1 MVWSLLQLCQES
13 LENVKTWGAAARA
26 AVNAQEAN
34 KALGAEVEQV
44 PLTPLPFDQADLKVL
59 LQQSAA
65 GQKALKESFPKKEP
79 RPKALPQ
86 AAVKK
91 PQEGKAA
98 DAELPPA
105 KRHRGKTPAS

>member
-1 MVWSLLQLCQES
+1 MGFAHEHFAMCKRLGSCGPWSAVDAAYTLCVTS
-13 LENVKTWGAAARA
+13 VSG
-26 AVNAQEAN
+26 
-34 KALGAEVEQV
+34 
-44 PLTPLPFDQADLKVL
+44 PFDQADLKVL

-79 RPKALPQ
+79 RPKALPK

-91 PQEGKAA
+91 LQEGKAA
-98 DAELPPA
+98 DAEMLPA